1 MNGCAQAGPTTSRRV
16 GTNRN
21 ESPQGKDRVSL
32 EGQLL
37 DQKSLR
43 AVTGKTA
50 DWSEIAK
57 DCVAF
62 ANATGGRLLLGIEDG
77 QDAPPAGQRVPVD
90 LTDTVRRKLAE
101 RTVNVTV
108 LPDVVTA
115 PNGGQ
120 YIELRVPRA
129 VAVASTT
136 DGRYFL
142 RVADQSKPVTGDD
155 VMRLASERSALP
167 WETQTTLHIP
177 RGDVD
182 AAKRDKVLHALRA
195 SDRVKSSVKEKSDDE
210 LLDHYQLAQGQALTN
225 LGVLCLGRQ
234 LHRAQLTTAP
244 VIQFIKYDEHGQK
257 VNKLVW
263 DDHTQSPMELIEAV
277 WLEVPDFRE
286 RYELP
291 DGLYRQ
297 NVPAFDEIV
306 VRELLV
312 NALVH
317 RPYTQRGDIFL
328 NLHPDRLEVVNPGPL
343 PLGVTPQN
351 VLHTTVRRNE
361 HLARLFHDLKLM
373 EREGSGF
380 DKIFEVLLSQG
391 RPAPELIETH
401 DRVQVTVRRRILK
414 PEVIDFIAKADQTY
428 QLTQRERIA
437 LGLLAQHD
445 ALTARE
451 LATTLELPSV
461 EALQPWLKR
470 LLDWH
475 LVQSAGRTQATRYF
489 VDPGLLRSLKFTGET
504 TLKRI
509 EPHRLAAL
517 VLEDL
522 QRYPESAISDIH
534 KRVGGEI
541 HPKQV
546 KRALEELI
554 ERGAVRFEGNNRW
567 RRYWA
572 MP

>member
-1 MNGCAQAGPTTSRRV
+1 MSQ
-16 GTNRN
+16 
-21 ESPQGKDRVSL
+21 

-37 DQKSLR
+37 DHKSLR

-50 DWSEIAK
+50 DWNEIAK
-57 DCVAF
+57 DCIAF
-62 ANATGGRLLLGIEDG
+62 ANATGGRLLVGVEDG
-77 QDAPPAGQRVPVD
+77 QNLPPPGQQIPTD
-90 LTDTVRRKLAE
+90 LPDTLRRKLAE

-108 LPDVVTA
+108 LPNVVIAT
-115 PNGGQ
+115 NGGQ
-120 YIELRVPRA
+120 YIEMRIPRA
-129 VAVASTT
+129 MSVASTT

-177 RGDVD
+177 RAEADT
-182 AAKRDKVLHALRA
+182 AKRDKLLQALRA
-195 SDRVKSSVKEKSDDE
+195 SDRVKPSVKEKTDDE
-210 LLDHYQLAQGQALTN
+210 LLDHYQLAQGTYLTH
-225 LGVLCLGRQ
+225 LGILCIGRQ
-234 LHRAQLTTAP
+234 SHRAQLTTAP
-244 VIQFIKYDEHGQK
+244 VIQFIKYDERGQK
-257 VNKLVW
+257 VNKLLW
-263 DDHTQSPMELIEAV
+263 DDHTQSPMEMIEAV
-277 WLEVPDFRE
+277 WQEVPDFRE

-306 VRELLV
+306 IRELLV

-328 NLHPDRLEVVNPGPL
+328 NLHPDRLEMVNPGPL

-391 RPAPELIETH
+391 RPAPELIESY

-451 LATTLELPSV
+451 LAAKLDLPSV

-470 LLDWH
+470 LLEWQ
-475 LVQSAGRTQATRYF
+475 LLQSAGRTKATRYF
-489 VDPGLLRSLKFTGET
+489 IDPGLMRSLNFTGET

-517 VLEDL
+517 VFEDL
-522 QRYPESAISDIH
+522 QRYPQSAISDIH

-546 KRALEELI
+546 KRALDELI

-567 RRYWA
+567 RRYW
-572 MP
+572 PTS

>member
-1 MNGCAQAGPTTSRRV
+1 MSQ
-16 GTNRN
+16 
-21 ESPQGKDRVSL
+21 

-50 DWSEIAK
+50 DWNEIAK
-57 DCVAF
+57 DCIAF
-62 ANATGGRLLLGIEDG
+62 SNATGGRLLLGIEDG
-77 QDAPPAGQRVPVD
+77 QDAPPVGQHIPAD
-90 LTDTVRRKLAE
+90 LPDTVRRKLAE
-101 RTVNVTV
+101 RTVNVAV
-108 LPDVVTA
+108 LSDVVTA

-120 YIELRVPRA
+120 YIELRIPRA
-129 VAVASTT
+129 LSVASTT

-142 RVADQSKPVTGDD
+142 RVADQSKPVTGED

-167 WETQTTLHIP
+167 WETQTTLHIS
-177 RGDVD
+177 RAD
-182 AAKRDKVLHALRA
+182 ADASKRDKLLQALRA
-195 SDRVKSSVKEKSDDE
+195 SDRVKASVKEKSDDE
-210 LLDHYQLAQGQALTN
+210 LLDHYQLAQGNDLTN

-234 LHRAQLTTAP
+234 HHRAQLTTAP
-244 VIQFIKYDEHGQK
+244 VIQFIKYDERGQK

-263 DDHTQSPMELIEAV
+263 DDHTQSPMAMIEAV

-361 HLARLFHDLKLM
+361 HLARLFHDLRLM

-428 QLTQRERIA
+428 QLTQRERIT
-437 LGLLAQHD
+437 LGLLTQHD

-451 LATTLELPSV
+451 LAAKLELLSV
-461 EALQPWLKR
+461 EELQPWLKR

-489 VDPGLLRSLKFTGET
+489 VDPGLLRSLKFSGET

-534 KRVGGEI
+534 RRIGGEI

-546 KRALEELI
+546 KRALEDLI
-554 ERGAVRFEGNNRW
+554 GRDAVRFEGNKRW

-572 MP
+572 ES

>member
-1 MNGCAQAGPTTSRRV
+1 MSQ
-16 GTNRN
+16 
-21 ESPQGKDRVSL
+21 

-43 AVTGKTA
+43 SVIGKSA
-50 DWSEIAK
+50 DWNELVK
-57 DCVAF
+57 DCIAF

-77 QDAPPAGQRVPVD
+77 QDAPPAGQQIPAD
-90 LTDTVRRKLAE
+90 LPDTIRRKIVE
-101 RTVNVTV
+101 RCVNVAV

-115 PNGGQ
+115 ANGGQ
-120 YIELRVPRA
+120 YINLAIPRA
-129 VAVASTT
+129 IAVASTT

-142 RVADQSKPVTGDD
+142 RVADQSKPVTGDH
-155 VMRLASERSALP
+155 VLRLAAERAALP
-167 WETQTTLHIP
+167 WETQTTLQVP
-177 RGDVD
+177 RS
-182 AAKRDKVLHALRA
+182 ATAPDKLGKLVNALRA
-195 SDRVKSSVKEKSDDE
+195 SDRVKPSVKEKSDDE
-210 LLDHYQLAQGQALTN
+210 LLDHYQLAQGGYLTH
-225 LGVLCLGRQ
+225 LGILCLGQ
-234 LHRAQLTTAP
+234 QHQRAQLTTAP

-263 DDHTQSPMELIEAV
+263 DDHTLNPMELIEAV
-277 WLEVPDFRE
+277 WVEVPDFRE

-297 NVPAFDEIV
+297 NVPAFDEVV

-445 ALTARE
+445 AMTARE
-451 LATTLELPSV
+451 LAAVLELPSV
-461 EALQPWLKR
+461 EALQPWIKR
-470 LLDWH
+470 LLEWD
-475 LVQSAGRTQATRYF
+475 LIQSAGRTQATRYF
-489 VDPGLLRSLKFTGET
+489 VDPGLLRTLNFVGGT

-517 VLEDL
+517 IVEDVG
-522 QRYPESAISDIH
+522 RYPKSRIGDIH
-534 KRVGGEI
+534 ERIGLEI
-541 HPKQV
+541 PRSRIRRGIEQLV
-546 KRALEELI
+546 KAGKLM
-554 ERGAVRFEGNNRW
+554 AEGVKSGT
-567 RRYWA
+567 RYRL
-572 MP
+572 P

>member
-1 MNGCAQAGPTTSRRV
+1 M
-16 GTNRN
+16 
-21 ESPQGKDRVSL
+21 SL

-43 AVTGKTA
+43 AVLGKTA
-50 DWSEIAK
+50 DWNEIAK
-57 DCVAF
+57 DCIAF
-62 ANATGGRLLLGIEDG
+62 ANASGGSLLLGIEDG
-77 QDAPPAGQRVPVD
+77 QDAPPAGQQIPSD
-90 LTDTVRRKLAE
+90 LPDTLRRKLAE
-101 RTVNVTV
+101 RTVNLAV

-120 YIELRVPRA
+120 YIELRIPRA
-129 VAVASTT
+129 MAVASTT

-167 WETQTTLHIP
+167 WETQITLHVP
-177 RGDVD
+177 RAEIDVV
-182 AAKRDKVLHALRA
+182 KRDKLLAALRA
-195 SDRVKSSVKEKSDDE
+195 SDRVKASVKEKSDDE
-210 LLDHYQLAQGQALTN
+210 LLDHYQLARGQVLTH
-225 LGVLCLGRQ
+225 LGVLCLGCQ
-234 LHRAQLTTAP
+234 HHRAQLATAP

-291 DGLYRQ
+291 EGLYRQ

-328 NLHPDRLEVVNPGPL
+328 NLHPDRLEMVNPGLL

-361 HLARLFHDLKLM
+361 HMARLFHDLKLM

-391 RPAPELIETH
+391 RPAPELVETH

-414 PEVIDFIAKADQTY
+414 PEVIDFIAKADQAY

-451 LATTLELPSV
+451 LAGTLELPSV
-461 EALQPWLKR
+461 EALPPWLKR
-470 LLDWH
+470 LLDWQ
-475 LVQSAGRTQATRYF
+475 LVQSTGRTQATRYF
-489 VDPGLLRSLKFTGET
+489 VDPGLLRSLNFAAGT

-509 EPHRLAAL
+509 EPHRLSAL
-517 VLEDL
+517 IIEDVG
-522 QRYPESAISDIH
+522 RYPGTRIGDIH
-534 KRVGGEI
+534 QRVGLEI
-541 HPKQV
+541 PRSRVRRAVEQLV
-546 KRALEELI
+546 KDGRLLQE
-554 ERGAVRFEGNNRW
+554 GVRSGT
-567 RRYWA
+567 RYRL
-572 MP
+572 P

>member
-1 MNGCAQAGPTTSRRV
+1 M
-16 GTNRN
+16 
-21 ESPQGKDRVSL
+21 SL

-43 AVTGKTA
+43 AVTGKNA
-50 DWSEIAK
+50 DWNELAK

-62 ANATGGRLLLGIEDG
+62 ASATGGRLLLGIEDG
-77 QDAPPAGQRVPVD
+77 QEQPPADQRVPTD
-90 LTDTVRRKLAE
+90 LPDTLRRKMAE

-108 LPDVVTA
+108 LPRIVTA

-120 YIELRVPRA
+120 FIELTIPRSM
-129 VAVASTT
+129 AVASTT

-142 RVADQSKPVTGDD
+142 RIADQSRPITGDD
-155 VMRLASERSALP
+155 VMRLATERSALP
-167 WETQTTLHIP
+167 WETQTALHIARTDLDP
-177 RGDVD
+177 
-182 AAKRDKVLHALRA
+182 AKFGRLVQALRA

-210 LLDHYQLAQGQALTN
+210 LLDHYQLAQGSHLTN
-225 LGVLCLGRQ
+225 LGILCLGRQ
-234 LHRAQLTTAP
+234 FHRAQLTTAP
-244 VIQFIKYDEHGQK
+244 VIQFIKYDEQGQK

-263 DDHTQSPMELIEAV
+263 DDHTLNPIELIEAV
-277 WLEVPDFRE
+277 WQEVPDFRE

-317 RPYTQRGDIFL
+317 RPYTQRGDIFF

-391 RPAPELIETH
+391 RPAPELVEMH

-414 PEVIDFIAKADQTY
+414 PEVIDFIAKADETY

-451 LATTLELPSV
+451 LAITLDLSNV

-470 LLDWH
+470 LLNWQ
-475 LVQSAGRTQATRYF
+475 LVLSAGRTQATRYF
-489 VDPGLLRSLKFTGET
+489 VDPGLLRSLDFVGGT

-509 EPHRLAAL
+509 EPHRLLAL
-517 VLEDL
+517 IVEDVG
-522 QRYPESAISDIH
+522 RYPGTKMGDIH
-534 KRVGGEI
+534 QRVGLEI
-541 HPKQV
+541 PRSRIRRGVEQLV
-546 KRALEELI
+546 K
-554 ERGAVRFEGNNRW
+554 EGKLVQEGVLSGT
-567 RRYWA
+567 RYRLL
-572 MP
+572 

>member
-1 MNGCAQAGPTTSRRV
+1 M
-16 GTNRN
+16 
-21 ESPQGKDRVSL
+21 SL

-50 DWSEIAK
+50 DWNEIAK
-57 DCVAF
+57 DCMAF
-62 ANATGGRLLLGIEDG
+62 ANASGGRLLLGIEDG
-77 QDAPPAGQRVPVD
+77 QDVPP
-90 LTDTVRRKLAE
+90 
-101 RTVNVTV
+101 
-108 LPDVVTA
+108 
-115 PNGGQ
+115 
-120 YIELRVPRA
+120 
-129 VAVASTT
+129 S
-136 DGRYFL
+136 
-142 RVADQSKPVTGDD
+142 
-155 VMRLASERSALP
+155 
-167 WETQTTLHIP
+167 
-177 RGDVD
+177 
-182 AAKRDKVLHALRA
+182 
-195 SDRVKSSVKEKSDDE
+195 
-210 LLDHYQLAQGQALTN
+210 
-225 LGVLCLGRQ
+225 
-234 LHRAQLTTAP
+234 
-244 VIQFIKYDEHGQK
+244 
-257 VNKLVW
+257 
-263 DDHTQSPMELIEAV
+263 
-277 WLEVPDFRE
+277 
-286 RYELP
+286 
-291 DGLYRQ
+291 
-297 NVPAFDEIV
+297 
-306 VRELLV
+306 
-312 NALVH
+312 
-317 RPYTQRGDIFL
+317 
-328 NLHPDRLEVVNPGPL
+328 GPL

-361 HLARLFHDLKLM
+361 HLARLHDLKLM

-414 PEVIDFIAKADQTY
+414 PEIIDFIAKADQTY

-451 LATTLELPSV
+451 LATSLELPSV

-470 LLDWH
+470 LLDWK

-489 VDPGLLRSLKFTGET
+489 VDPSLLRSLQFIGET

-522 QRYPESAISDIH
+522 QRYPRSAISDIH
-534 KRVGGEI
+534 QRVGGEI

-554 ERGAVRFEGNNRW
+554 ERGEVRFEGNKRW

-572 MP
+572 LA

>member
-1 MNGCAQAGPTTSRRV
+1 MT
-16 GTNRN
+16 
-21 ESPQGKDRVSL
+21 L
-32 EGQLL
+32 EGQLR

-50 DWSEIAK
+50 DWSELAK
-57 DCVAF
+57 DCIAF
-62 ANATGGRLLLGIEDG
+62 ANATGGQLLLGIEDG
-77 QDAPPAGQRVPVD
+77 QAEPPAGQRIPAD
-90 LTDTVRRKLAE
+90 LPDTLRRKLAE
-101 RTVNVTV
+101 RTVNVAA

-120 YIELRVPRA
+120 YIALRIPRA
-129 VAVASTT
+129 LGVASTT

-155 VMRLASERSALP
+155 VMRLASERAALP
-167 WETQTTLHIP
+167 WETQTTLNLP
-177 RGDVD
+177 RAQAD
-182 AAKRDKVLHALRA
+182 AAQRERLLQALRA
-195 SDRVKSSVKEKSDDE
+195 SDRVKPSVKEKTDDE
-210 LLDHYQLAQGQALTN
+210 LLDHYQLAHGPLLTH
-225 LGVLCLGRQ
+225 LGVLCIGGQ
-234 LHRAQLTTAP
+234 HQRAQLATAP
-244 VIQFIKYDEHGQK
+244 VIQFIKFDEQGQK

-263 DDHTQSPMELIEAV
+263 DDHTQSPMALIEAV
-277 WLEVPDFRE
+277 WQEVPDFRE

-291 DGLYRQ
+291 DGLFRQ
-297 NVPAFDEIV
+297 QVPAFDEVV

-380 DKIFEVLLSQG
+380 DKMYEVLLSQG
-391 RPAPELIETH
+391 RPVPELAETH
-401 DRVQVTVRRRILK
+401 DRVQVTVRRRILA
-414 PEVIDFIAKADQTY
+414 PAVIDFMAKADQSY
-428 QLTQRERIA
+428 PLTQRERIA
-437 LGLLAQHD
+437 LGLLAQHE

-451 LATTLELPSV
+451 LAAALELASV

-470 LLDWH
+470 LLEWQ
-475 LVQSAGRTQATRYF
+475 LVNTAGRTQGTRYF
-489 VDPGLLRSLKFTGET
+489 VEPGLLRALDFQAPT

-509 EPHRLAAL
+509 EPHRLEAL
-517 VLEDL
+517 IVEDVSH
-522 QRYPESAISDIH
+522 YPGSKIGDIH
-534 KRVGGEI
+534 ERIGKEIARSRVR
-541 HPKQV
+541 
-546 KRALEELI
+546 RALERLVEAGKLSQ
-554 ERGAVRFEGNNRW
+554 EGIRNGT
-567 RRYWA
+567 RYRL
-572 MP
+572 PR

>member
-1 MNGCAQAGPTTSRRV
+1 MQ
-16 GTNRN
+16 
-21 ESPQGKDRVSL
+21 
-32 EGQLL
+32 
-37 DQKSLR
+37 
-43 AVTGKTA
+43 
-50 DWSEIAK
+50 
-57 DCVAF
+57 
-62 ANATGGRLLLGIEDG
+62 
-77 QDAPPAGQRVPVD
+77 
-90 LTDTVRRKLAE
+90 
-101 RTVNVTV
+101 
-108 LPDVVTA
+108 
-115 PNGGQ
+115 
-120 YIELRVPRA
+120 
-129 VAVASTT
+129 
-136 DGRYFL
+136 
-142 RVADQSKPVTGDD
+142 
-155 VMRLASERSALP
+155 
-167 WETQTTLHIP
+167 
-177 RGDVD
+177 
-182 AAKRDKVLHALRA
+182 ALRA
-195 SDRVKSSVKEKSDDE
+195 SDRVKSSVKEKTDDE
-210 LLDHYQLAQGQALTN
+210 LLDHYQLAQGYYLTH
-225 LGVLCLGRQ
+225 LGILCIGRQ
-234 LHRAQLTTAP
+234 SHRAQLTTAP
-244 VIQFIKYDEHGQK
+244 VIQFIKYDERGQK
-257 VNKLVW
+257 VNKLLW
-263 DDHTQSPMELIEAV
+263 DDHTQSPMEMIEAV
-277 WLEVPDFRE
+277 WQEVPDFRE

-306 VRELLV
+306 IRELLV

-328 NLHPDRLEVVNPGPL
+328 NLHPDRLEMVNPGPL

-391 RPAPELIETH
+391 RPAPELIESY

-451 LATTLELPSV
+451 LAAKLDLPSV

-470 LLDWH
+470 LLEWQ
-475 LVQSAGRTQATRYF
+475 LLQSAGRTQAIRYF
-489 VDPGLLRSLKFTGET
+489 VDPGLMRSLNFTGET

-522 QRYPESAISDIH
+522 QRYPQSAISDIH

-546 KRALEELI
+546 KRALDELI
-554 ERGAVRFEGNNRW
+554 ERSAVRFEGNNRW
-567 RRYWA
+567 RRYW
-572 MP
+572 PTS

>member
-1 MNGCAQAGPTTSRRV
+1 M
-16 GTNRN
+16 
-21 ESPQGKDRVSL
+21 SL

-37 DQKSLR
+37 DCKSLR
-43 AVTGKTA
+43 TVTGRTA
-50 DWSEIAK
+50 DWDGLAK

-62 ANATGGRLLLGIEDG
+62 ANSTGGRLLIGVEDG
-77 QDAPPAGQRVPVD
+77 ESEPPAHQRIASELP
-90 LTDTVRRKLAE
+90 DTVCRKLAE
-101 RTVNVTV
+101 RTVNVAA
-108 LPDVVTA
+108 LPQLLTA
-115 PNGGQ
+115 DNGGQ
-120 YIELRVPRA
+120 YLELRIPRA
-129 VAVASTT
+129 QAVASTT

-155 VMRLASERSALP
+155 VMRLAAERSALP
-167 WETQTTLHIP
+167 WESQTNLGIAA
-177 RGDVD
+177 GDAD
-182 AAKRDKVLHALRA
+182 QAKRDKLVQALRA
-195 SDRVKSSVKEKSDDE
+195 SDRVKASVKEKSGDE
-210 LLDHYQLAQGQALTN
+210 LLAHYQLSRDGLLTN
-225 LGVLCLGRQ
+225 LGVLCVGRQ
-234 LHRAQLTTAP
+234 SHRAQLLTAP

-263 DDHTQSPMELIEAV
+263 DDHTLSAIELIEAV
-277 WLEVPDFRE
+277 WDEVPDFRE

-297 NVPAFDEIV
+297 NVPAFDEVV

-328 NLHPDRLEVVNPGPL
+328 NLHPDALEVVNPGPL

-451 LATTLELPSV
+451 LATGLELPAV
-461 EALQPWLKR
+461 EALQPWLRR
-470 LLDWH
+470 LLEWQ
-475 LVQSAGRTQATRYF
+475 LVQSVGRTQATRYF
-489 VDPGLLRSLKFTGET
+489 VDPGLLRTLNFVGGT

-517 VLEDL
+517 IVEDL
-522 QRYPESAISDIH
+522 QRYPRSAISEIH
-534 KRVGGEI
+534 RRVGAEL
-541 HPKQV
+541 HAKQI
-546 KRALEELI
+546 KRTLDELI
-554 ERGAVRFEGNNRW
+554 ERGQVRFEGEKRW

-572 MP
+572 AA

>member
-1 MNGCAQAGPTTSRRV
+1 M
-16 GTNRN
+16 
-21 ESPQGKDRVSL
+21 SL
-32 EGQLL
+32 EGQLR

-43 AVTGKTA
+43 AVTGKAA
-50 DWSEIAK
+50 DWAELVK
-57 DCVAF
+57 DCIAF
-62 ANATGGRLLLGIEDG
+62 ANASGGQLLLGIEDG
-77 QDAPPAGQRVPVD
+77 QAEPPAGQRIPAD
-90 LTDTVRRKLAE
+90 LPDTLRRKLAE

-120 YIELRVPRA
+120 YIELRIPRA
-129 VAVASTT
+129 LAVASTT

-155 VMRLASERSALP
+155 VMRLASERAALA
-167 WETQTTLHIP
+167 WETLTTLQLP
-177 RGDVD
+177 RSD
-182 AAKRDKVLHALRA
+182 ADPAQRLALLQALRA
-195 SDRVKSSVKEKSDDE
+195 SDRVKPSVKEKTDDE
-210 LLDHYQLAQGQALTN
+210 LLDHYQLARGPLLTH
-225 LGVLCLGRQ
+225 LGVLCIGRQ
-234 LHRAQLTTAP
+234 QQRALLVTAP
-244 VIQFIKYDEHGQK
+244 VIQFIKFDELGQK

-263 DDHTQSPMELIEAV
+263 DDLTLSPMALIEAV
-277 WLEVPDFRE
+277 WAEVPDFRE

-297 NVPAFDEIV
+297 HVPAFDEIV

-343 PLGVTPQN
+343 PLGVTPRN

-373 EREGSGF
+373 EREGSGY

-391 RPAPELIETH
+391 RPVPALIETH
-401 DRVQVTVRRRILK
+401 DRVQVTVWRRIHA

-451 LATTLELPSV
+451 LAERLELPTV
-461 EALQPWLKR
+461 DALLPWLKR
-470 LLDWH
+470 LLGWQ

-489 VDPGLLRSLKFTGET
+489 VDPGLLRALNFSAAT

-517 VLEDL
+517 IMEDVG
-522 QRYPESAISDIH
+522 RYPGTKMGDLHQRIGLDIPRS
-534 KRVGGEI
+534 RVRRAVE
-541 HPKQV
+541 QLV
-546 KRALEELI
+546 KDGQLRQE
-554 ERGAVRFEGNNRW
+554 GVRNGT
-567 RRYWA
+567 RYHL
-572 MP
+572 P

>member
-1 MNGCAQAGPTTSRRV
+1 M
-16 GTNRN
+16 
-21 ESPQGKDRVSL
+21 SL

-43 AVTGKTA
+43 AVTGKNA
-50 DWSEIAK
+50 DWNELAK

-62 ANATGGRLLLGIEDG
+62 ASATGGRLLLGIEDG
-77 QDAPPAGQRVPVD
+77 QDQPPTDQQVPVD
-90 LTDTVRRKLAE
+90 LPDTLRRKMAE

-108 LPDVVTA
+108 LPNIVTA

-120 YIELRVPRA
+120 FIELTIPRSM
-129 VAVASTT
+129 AVASTT

-142 RVADQSKPVTGDD
+142 RIADQSKPITGDD
-155 VMRLASERSALP
+155 VMRLATERSALP
-167 WETQTTLHIP
+167 WETQTVLHIA
-177 RGDVD
+177 RADLD
-182 AAKRDKVLHALRA
+182 LAKFGKLAQALRA
-195 SDRVKSSVKEKSDDE
+195 SDRVKPSVKEKSDDE
-210 LLDHYQLAQGQALTN
+210 LLDHYQLAQGSHLTN
-225 LGVLCLGRQ
+225 LGILCLGRQ
-234 LHRAQLTTAP
+234 FHRAQLTTAP
-244 VIQFIKYDEHGQK
+244 VIQFIKYDEQGQK

-263 DDHTQSPMELIEAV
+263 DDHTLSPMELIEAV
-277 WLEVPDFRE
+277 WQEVPDFRE

-297 NVPAFDEIV
+297 HVPAFDEVV

-361 HLARLFHDLKLM
+361 HLARLFHDLRLM

-391 RPAPELIETH
+391 RPAPELVEMH

-414 PEVIDFIAKADQTY
+414 PEVIDFIAKADETY

-451 LATTLELPSV
+451 LATTLDLPNV
-461 EALQPWLKR
+461 DALQPWLKR
-470 LLDWH
+470 LLDWQ
-475 LVQSAGRTQATRYF
+475 LVLSAGRTQATRYF
-489 VDPGLLRSLKFTGET
+489 VDPGLLCSLDFVGGT

-509 EPHRLAAL
+509 EPHRLLAL
-517 VLEDL
+517 IVEDVG
-522 QRYPESAISDIH
+522 RYPNTKMGDIH
-534 KRVGGEI
+534 QRIGLEI
-541 HPKQV
+541 P
-546 KRALEELI
+546 RSRI
-554 ERGAVRFEGNNRW
+554 RRGVEQLVRDGKLVQEGVLSGT
-567 RRYWA
+567 RYRLL
-572 MP
+572 

>member
-1 MNGCAQAGPTTSRRV
+1 M
-16 GTNRN
+16 
-21 ESPQGKDRVSL
+21 SL

-50 DWSEIAK
+50 DWNEVAK
-57 DCVAF
+57 DCIAF
-62 ANATGGRLLLGIEDG
+62 ANASGGRLLLGIEDG
-77 QDAPPAGQRVPVD
+77 QDAPPSGQQIPTD
-90 LTDTVRRKLAE
+90 LPDTVRRKLAE
-101 RTVNVTV
+101 RTVNLAA

-115 PNGGQ
+115 SNGGQ
-120 YIELRVPRA
+120 YIELRIPRA
-129 VAVASTT
+129 MVVASTT

-167 WETQTTLHIP
+167 WETQITLHIP
-177 RGDVD
+177 RIDVD
-182 AAKRDKVLHALRA
+182 AGKRDRLLSALRA
-195 SDRVKSSVKEKSDDE
+195 SDRVKASVKEKSDDE
-210 LLDHYQLAQGQALTN
+210 LLDHYQLAQGNDLTN

-234 LHRAQLTTAP
+234 HQRAQLIASP
-244 VIQFIKYDEHGQK
+244 VIQFIKYDDHGQK

-286 RYELP
+286 HYELP

-414 PEVIDFIAKADQTY
+414 PEIIDFIARADQTY
-428 QLTQRERIA
+428 QLTQRERIT

-445 ALTARE
+445 AMTARE
-451 LATTLELPSV
+451 LAAALELSSV
-461 EALQPWLKR
+461 DVLQIWLKR
-470 LLDWH
+470 LLEWG
-475 LVQSAGRTQATRYF
+475 LVESAGRTQATRYF
-489 VDPGLLRSLKFTGET
+489 VAPGLLRSLNFSGET

-522 QRYPESAISDIH
+522 QRYPESAIGDIH
-534 KRVGGEI
+534 RRIGGDT

-546 KRALEELI
+546 KRALEALI
-554 ERGAVRFEGNNRW
+554 ERGTVRFEGNNRW

-572 MP
+572 VS

>member
-1 MNGCAQAGPTTSRRV
+1 LTQ
-16 GTNRN
+16 
-21 ESPQGKDRVSL
+21 

-37 DQKSLR
+37 DRKSLR
-43 AVTGKTA
+43 AIAGKTA
-50 DWSEIAK
+50 EWNELAK
-57 DCVAF
+57 DCIAF

-77 QDAPPAGQRVPVD
+77 QDHPPADQRVPAD
-90 LTDTVRRKLAE
+90 LPDTIRRKLAE
-101 RTVNVTV
+101 RTVNISL
-108 LPDVVTA
+108 LPDVITA

-120 YIELRVPRA
+120 YIDLAIPRS

-155 VMRLASERSALP
+155 VLRLAAERAALP
-167 WETQTTLHIP
+167 WETQTTSQVP
-177 RGDVD
+177 RASADP
-182 AAKRDKVLHALRA
+182 AKMEKLVGALRA
-195 SDRVKSSVKEKSDDE
+195 SDRVKSSVKEKTDDE
-210 LLDHYQLAQGQALTN
+210 LLDHYQLAHGSYLTHLGILCVGQQ
-225 LGVLCLGRQ
+225 RD
-234 LHRAQLTTAP
+234 RAQLTTSP
-244 VIQFIKYDEHGQK
+244 VIQFLKYDERGQK
-257 VNKLVW
+257 VNKIVW

-277 WLEVPDFRE
+277 WQEVPDFRE

-414 PEVIDFIAKADQTY
+414 PEIIDFIAKADQTY
-428 QLTQRERIA
+428 QLTQRERIT

-451 LATTLELPSV
+451 LATKLELPSV

-470 LLDWH
+470 LLDWQ
-475 LVQSAGRTQATRYF
+475 LLQSAGRTQATRYF
-489 VDPGLLRSLKFTGET
+489 VDPGLLRNLNFAGET

-509 EPHRLAAL
+509 EPHRLYAL
-517 VLEDL
+517 IVEDVG
-522 QRYPESAISDIH
+522 RYPAAKIGDVHQRI
-534 KRVGGEI
+534 GLEI
-541 HPKQV
+541 PRSRLRRAVEQLV
-546 KRALEELI
+546 KDGKLSQE
-554 ERGAVRFEGNNRW
+554 GVRSGT
-567 RRYWA
+567 RYRL
-572 MP
+572 P

>member
-1 MNGCAQAGPTTSRRV
+1 M
-16 GTNRN
+16 
-21 ESPQGKDRVSL
+21 SL
-32 EGQLL
+32 EGQLR

-50 DWSEIAK
+50 DWGELAK
-57 DCVAF
+57 DCIAF
-62 ANATGGRLLLGIEDG
+62 ANATGGQLLLGIEDG
-77 QDAPPAGQRVPVD
+77 ADQPPAEQRIPAE
-90 LTDTVRRKLAE
+90 LPDTLRRKLAE

-115 PNGGQ
+115 ANGGQ
-120 YIELRVPRA
+120 FIALRIPRSL
-129 VAVASTT
+129 AVASTT
-136 DGRYFL
+136 DGRYCL
-142 RVADQSKPVTGDD
+142 RVSDQSRPVTGDD
-155 VMRLASERSALP
+155 VLRLASERAALP
-167 WETQTTLHIP
+167 WETQTTLQLP
-177 RGDVD
+177 RAEADP
-182 AAKRDKVLHALRA
+182 AQTQALLQALRA
-195 SDRVKSSVKEKSDDE
+195 SDRVKPSVKEKSDDE
-210 LLDHYQLAQGQALTN
+210 LLDHYQLAQGPWLTH
-225 LGVLCLGRQ
+225 LGVLCIGRQ
-234 LHRAQLTTAP
+234 QQRAQLLSAP
-244 VIQFIKYDEHGQK
+244 VIQFIKFDELGQK

-263 DDHTQSPMELIEAV
+263 DDHTLSPMALIEAV
-277 WLEVPDFRE
+277 WAEVPDFRE
-286 RYELP
+286 RYEVP

-297 NVPAFDEIV
+297 HVPAFDEVV

-380 DKIFEVLLSQG
+380 DKVFEVLLSQG

-401 DRVQVTVRRRILK
+401 DRVQVTIRRRIMAPK
-414 PEVIDFIAKADQTY
+414 VIDFIAKADQAY
-428 QLTQRERIA
+428 PLTQRERIT
-437 LGLLAQHD
+437 LGLLAQHE
-445 ALTARE
+445 AMTARE
-451 LATTLELPSV
+451 LGAALELPTV
-461 EALQPWLKR
+461 DALSPWLRR
-470 LLDWH
+470 LLEWQ
-475 LVQSAGRTQATRYF
+475 LVRSAGRTQATRYF
-489 VDPGLLRSLKFTGET
+489 IAPELLQALDFRATT

-522 QRYPESAISDIH
+522 QRYPGSAISAVH
-534 KRVGGEI
+534 QRVGAEI

-546 KRALEELI
+546 KRAVDELI
-554 ERGAVRFEGNNRW
+554 ARGAVRYEGDKRW

-572 MP
+572 V